1 MAKRSRLI
9 ELYQPGR
16 NADIE
21 PLPYLRIFH
30 FRLHIDFA
38 YRCFTRVATGK
49 FVTPGHQLFLVLPR
63 RSAVRVFSPAP
74 LVILAFLLH
83 VHDGWPAL
91 RYSKCIHVNR
101 AAESNRRRISDF
113 HAAIKKPAD
122 GVHQRVLVWL
132 EAL

>member
-1 MAKRSRLI
+1 M
-9 ELYQPGR
+9 
-16 NADIE
+16 
-21 PLPYLRIFH
+21 RIFH
-30 FRLHIDFA
+30 FRLHIDCA
-38 YRCFTRVATGK
+38 YRWVARVAPGK
-49 FVTPGHQLFLVLPR
+49 FVTLGDQLFLVLPR

-91 RYSKCIHVNR
+91 RDSKCIHVNR
-101 AAESNRRRISDF
+101 ATECKKGRISDL
-113 HAAIKKPAD
+113 HAVIKKPAD